1 VAQLMNTISIV
12 AENLIGAYSKMTF
25 RPCKFGCDILVEV
38 RQTAAGW
45 RPFEEAG
52 NMHDC
57 PKSPY
62 NQQNR
67 NHKPKQ
73 QMIEPTEEEWKNLQ
87 QEKDDHGNETVY
99 DMSPPKP
106 KQEFVDHTA
115 GTKGYFRAFAAP
127 TVDELNKVAN
137 GWLDT
142 TPDIRYKQWGQLQV
156 TKDGFAIALYYEE
169 LK

>member
-1 VAQLMNTISIV
+1 
-12 AENLIGAYSKMTF
+12 MTF
-25 RPCKFGCDILVEV
+25 KPCKFGCDILVEV

-87 QEKDDHGNETVY
+87 QEKDNHGNETVY
-99 DMSPPKP
+99 DSPP

-115 GTKGYFRAFAAP
+115 GTKGQS
-127 TVDELNKVAN
+127 KVKIFLSTIGVNLENAYNDFLRDKN
-137 GWLDT
+137 GK
-142 TPDIRYKQWGQLQV
+142 IRTQGAQFQMSG
-156 TKDGFAIALYYEE
+156 DGFAIALYYEE

>member
-1 VAQLMNTISIV
+1 MNTISIV

-25 RPCKFGCDILVEV
+25 KPCKFGCDILVEV

-87 QEKDDHGNETVY
+87 QDKDDHGNETVY

-106 KQEFVDHTA
+106 KQEFVDHTVSIKSHLKYKTITDPSPEGFDLKLNDFAETHNIHYTQTHIA
-115 GTKGYFRAFAAP
+115 GSLY
-127 TVDELNKVAN
+127 VA
-137 GWLDT
+137 
-142 TPDIRYKQWGQLQV
+142 V
-156 TKDGFAIALYYEE
+156 VMYEE

>member
-1 VAQLMNTISIV
+1 
-12 AENLIGAYSKMTF
+12 MTF

-45 RPFEEAG
+45 RPFEDAG

-62 NQQNR
+62 NQNQNR

-99 DMSPPKP
+99 DSPPKSTTAP
-106 KQEFVDHTA
+106 KQEFVDHTV
-115 GTKGYFRAFAAP
+115 GTKGYFKAFAAP

-142 TPDIRYKQWGQLQV
+142 TPEIRYKQWGQLQV

-169 LK
+169 VKQ

>member
-1 VAQLMNTISIV
+1 MNTISIV

-25 RPCKFGCDILVEV
+25 KPCKFGCDILVEV

-67 NHKPKQ
+67 NNKPKQ
-73 QMIEPTEEEWKNLQ
+73 QMIEPTEQEWKNLQ

-99 DMSPPKP
+99 DSPP

-115 GTKGYFRAFAAP
+115 GTKGYFKAFTAI
-127 TVDELNKVAN
+127 TVRELNEVAN
-137 GWLDT
+137 SWLQMQNV
-142 TPDIRYKQWGQLQV
+142 RFKQWGQLQV
-156 TKDGFAIALYYEE
+156 TEDGFAIALYYEE